1 MYLMTPTRRR
11 SRSKPMRSGMRMGR
25 REEEESRETATGKK
39 KRPSPASSRVLRR
52 ERGTG
57 WKRV

>member
-1 MYLMTPTRRR
+1 
-11 SRSKPMRSGMRMGR
+11 MRSGMRMGR